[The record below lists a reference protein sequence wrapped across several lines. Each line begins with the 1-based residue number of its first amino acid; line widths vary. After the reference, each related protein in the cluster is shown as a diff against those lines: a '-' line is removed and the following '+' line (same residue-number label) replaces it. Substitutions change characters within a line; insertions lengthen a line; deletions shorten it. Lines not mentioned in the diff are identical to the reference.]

1 MARYSEAKLGLASAK
16 IMVVPNGIDLAR
28 ARPSHRGKYRA
39 ALRERFGF
47 AADDVL
53 FLNAATIQPPKA
65 QIALV
70 LAFAQVIS
78 QHPKSRLLLAGR
90 AVDSA
95 YEARLRKVIRQLDLQ
110 SAVVLAG
117 HHAEVAPFYDAADA
131 FVLPSLWEGW
141 SMALTE
147 AAACGLPLIATAV
160 GGAAELLG
168 EVGGELVAP
177 PFDSITDLDLSSIG
191 RYLNRENPAF
201 VARLADAMA
210 RVAARGGWTLSATH
224 DLSDRFDRKRPI
236 APMPTCFNAWPTA
249 APSRTRGVWRL
260 HLPQT
265 RLRPLA
271 QRSFRPASCSH
282 SSRRDASD

>member
-1 MARYSEAKLGLASAK
+1 MARYSEAKLGLSAEK
-16 IMVVPNGIDLAR
+16 IIVVPNGIDLAR
-28 ARPSHRGKYRA
+28 ARPPCRGQYRT

-47 AADDVL
+47 AADDFL

-70 LAFAQVIS
+70 RAFAQVIR

-95 YEARLRKVIRQLDLQ
+95 YESRLRKVVRGLDLQ
-110 SAVVLAG
+110 SSVVLAG

-141 SMALTE
+141 SLALTE

-168 EVGGELVAP
+168 EVGGELVTP
-177 PFDSITDLDLSSIG
+177 PFASITDLDLSSIG
-191 RYLNRENPAF
+191 RYLNRETPEF
-201 VARLADAMA
+201 VGRLAGAMA
-210 RVAARGGWTLSATH
+210 RVAAQGDRTDCVRH
-224 DLSDRFDRKRPI
+224 DLSDRFDRKTTYRSY
-236 APMPTCFNAWPTA
+236 A
-249 APSRTRGVWRL
+249 AVFQCLASGGGVAEARCQAAALPRT
-260 HLPQT
+260 Q
-265 RLRPLA
+265 LRPLV
-271 QRSFRPASCSH
+271 QRNFYPPRFHHSPA
-282 SSRRDASD
+282 